1 MVVTLMGIGQADGCY
16 GVISK
21 LSELFSGYA
30 EEIQVSISNDQITV
44 CVKSHTYPS
53 VDVYF
58 DKFKSGKRKVKKI
71 FCLNHVVMYLTPEHQ
86 EFYDQFHKLFPDISK
101 KELFEYKDMT
111 FLGKFE
117 AYVYN
122 ICRSYVRE
130 CFLFEVPEG
139 VEIIW
144 QGKKQSS
151 VTTDETLK
159 LNIADIDSQG
169 DKFINDIQKLMPC
182 N

>member
-16 GVISK
+16 GLISK
-21 LSELFSGYA
+21 LSDLFSAFA
-30 EEIQVSISNDQITV
+30 EEIQVSISDEQIIV
-44 CVKSHTYPS
+44 CVKSHVYPS
-53 VDVYF
+53 VDVFF
-58 DKFKSGKRKVKKI
+58 DKFKSGKRNVKKI
-71 FCLNHVVMYLTPEHQ
+71 SCTNYVAMYLIPEHQ
-86 EFYDQFHKLFPDISK
+86 EFYDQFHKLFPDFSK
-101 KELFEYKDMT
+101 KDLFGYKDIT

-117 AYVYN
+117 ASIYN
-122 ICRSYVRE
+122 ICKAYVKE
-130 CFLFEVPEG
+130 CFLYEVPEN

-144 QGKKQSS
+144 QGKKQST

-159 LNIADIDSQG
+159 LNIADIDSHG